1 MYQNYIR
8 SRLFEVMKIVHAL
21 FLSETNEP
29 LPIYLVTQLSQ
40 LSPPHSDF
48 SQDQSSNY
56 NGTKKDPQNMKYSF
70 DVFWTVR
77 IIWDTVLSTVQN
89 PTNNPPRTS
98 PSPRCLLQIHN
109 RNEGNLKEI
118 SFQGLQLEPLT
129 KRFASHPLV
138 ASPYVLLIITLCQN
152 KLVSLGY
159 LHNHLASKALFLSLK
174 LATPKPPSSLLKTTK
189 VQTLLFREGH

>member
-1 MYQNYIR
+1 
-8 SRLFEVMKIVHAL
+8 
-21 FLSETNEP
+21 
-29 LPIYLVTQLSQ
+29 
-40 LSPPHSDF
+40 
-48 SQDQSSNY
+48 
-56 NGTKKDPQNMKYSF
+56 MKYSL

-77 IIWDTVLSTVQN
+77 IIWDTVLSTVQP

-98 PSPRCLLQIHN
+98 PSPCCLLQIHN

-138 ASPYVLLIITLCQN
+138 ASPYLLLITLCHN
-152 KLVSLGY
+152 KLVSLRY

-174 LATPKPPSSLLKTTK
+174 LATPKPPSSLLKAITK